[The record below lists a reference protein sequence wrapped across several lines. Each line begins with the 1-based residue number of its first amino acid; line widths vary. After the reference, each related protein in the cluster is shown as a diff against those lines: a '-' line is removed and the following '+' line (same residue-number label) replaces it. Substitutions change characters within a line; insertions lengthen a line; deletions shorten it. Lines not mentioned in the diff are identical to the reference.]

1 MKSKSQAIEL
11 IDRIACLVNRA
22 VQVFPLSCYFDIGL
36 VHTLADAHRPLASAK
51 DKGQDRQDLQC
62 PAVYGCVIHKDAAL
76 LAIIA

>member
-22 VQVFPLSCYFDIGL
+22 VQVFPLSCDFDIGL
-36 VHTLADAHRPLASAK
+36 IHPLAGSDWTLASAK
-51 DKGQDRQDLQC
+51 DKGQDRQGLQC